1 MLAAGERIAEIT
13 GNEAAT
19 ITSGASGG
27 LVIQAAAAM
36 TKQDGEVE
44 IVTEQF
50 RKILIDGASSK

>member
-27 LVIQAAAAM
+27 LVVQAAAAM
-36 TKQDGEVE
+36 KKQDGEVE
-44 IVTEQF
+44 IVAEQF

>member
-27 LVIQAAAAM
+27 LVVKAAAAM

-44 IVTEQF
+44 IVAEQF